1 MPEVNPFYTQFHIS
15 EPTQVLSRAM
25 SALCPGVYA
34 IRPKDEKKK
43 RGEVFFEISVI
54 LAI

>member
-1 MPEVNPFYTQFHIS
+1 MFHIS